1 MAQSGKKF
9 IMLGMGSFGTALATK
24 LAANGC
30 RVTGVDGRRERLEG
44 VKNEIHEAVIGD
56 ATDREVLENL
66 PIKDATAVFISLGEN
81 ISQSLL
87 ATLHVKELGARNVIV
102 KGVTKEHGK
111 ILEHLGVDRVV
122 FPEEEVARELAD
134 RMTWPNVLD
143 YLPIDPEYSV
153 AEVAMPSSLSG
164 KTLAEANLRS
174 RIGVHVMGLKDVMK
188 GKFEMFPDG
197 KTKLLEDQVLLVVG
211 RETEIAALRTA
222 VRERA

>member
-1 MAQSGKKF
+1 MTMATIKKF
-9 IMLGMGSFGTALATK
+9 IVLGMGSFGTALTRK

-30 RVTGVDGRRERLEG
+30 QVTGVDQRRERLDL
-44 VKNEIHEAVIGD
+44 VKNVVHEAVIAD
-56 ATDREVLENL
+56 CTDRPVLENL
-66 PIKDATAVFISLGEN
+66 AIRDATAVFISLGEN
-81 ISQSLL
+81 LTPSLL

-102 KGVTKEHGK
+102 KGVTLEHGK
-111 ILEHLGVDRVV
+111 ILEHLGADRVV

-164 KTLAEANLRS
+164 RSLADANLRS
-174 RIGVHVMGLKDVMK
+174 RIGVHVMGIKDVMR

-197 KTKLLEDQVLLVVG
+197 KTMLLDDQVLLVVG
-211 RETEIAALRTA
+211 REKELTALREMA
-222 VRERA
+222 

>member
-44 VKNEIHEAVIGD
+44 VKNDIHEAVIGD

-211 RETEIAALRTA
+211 RETEIAALR
-222 VRERA
+222 ELP

>member
-1 MAQSGKKF
+1 MAAPKKF
-9 IMLGMGSFGTALATK
+9 VMLGMGSFGTALAMK

-30 RVTGVDGRRERLEG
+30 QVTGVDQRRERLEA
-44 VKNEIHEAVIGD
+44 VKNLIHEAVIGD
-56 ATDREVLENL
+56 STDRDFLENL
-66 PIKDATAVFISLGEN
+66 PIKAATAVFISLGES

-87 ATLHVKELGARNVIV
+87 ATLHVRELGARNVIV

-143 YLPIDPEYSV
+143 YLPIEPEYSV
-153 AEVAMPSSLSG
+153 AEVAMPGSLSG
-164 KTLAEANLRS
+164 RTLAEANLRS
-174 RIGVHVMGLKDVMK
+174 TIGVHVMGIKDVMT

-197 KTKLLEDQVLLVVG
+197 KTKLLDDQVLLVVG
-211 RETEIAALRTA
+211 REREIAKLR
-222 VRERA
+222 ELP

>member
-1 MAQSGKKF
+1 MAQSVKKF

-30 RVTGVDGRRERLEG
+30 RVTGIDGRPERLEA
-44 VKNEIHEAVIGD
+44 VKNLIHEAVIGD
-56 ATDREVLENL
+56 ATDREVLESL
-66 PIKDATAVFISLGEN
+66 PIRDATAVFISLGEN

-143 YLPIDPEYSV
+143 YLPIDPDYSV
-153 AEVAMPSSLSG
+153 AEVAMPGSLSG

-174 RIGVHVMGLKDVMK
+174 KIGVHVMGLKDVMK

-211 RETEIAALRTA
+211 RETEIAALR
-222 VRERA
+222 ELP

>member
-1 MAQSGKKF
+1 
-9 IMLGMGSFGTALATK
+9 MLGMGSFGTALSRK

-30 RVTGVDGRRERLEG
+30 RVTGVDGRRERLDA

-56 ATDREVLENL
+56 CTDRELLENL
-66 PIKDATAVFISLGEN
+66 PIRDATAVFISLGEN

-153 AEVAMPSSLSG
+153 AEVAMPESLAG
-164 KTLAEANLRS
+164 VTLAEADLRN
-174 RIGVHVMGLKDVMK
+174 RFGVNVMGLKDVMK
-188 GKFEMFPDG
+188 GKFDMFPDG
-197 KTKLLEDQVLLVVG
+197 KTKLLDDQVLLVVG
-211 RETEIAALRTA
+211 REKDLARLREL
-222 VRERA
+222 R

>member
-1 MAQSGKKF
+1 MAQSVKKF

-30 RVTGVDGRRERLEG
+30 RVTGIDGRPERLEA
-44 VKNEIHEAVIGD
+44 VKNLIHEAVIGD
-56 ATDREVLENL
+56 ATDREVLESL
-66 PIKDATAVFISLGEN
+66 PIRDATAVFISLGEN

-153 AEVAMPSSLSG
+153 AEVAMPGSLSG

-174 RIGVHVMGLKDVMK
+174 TIGVHVMGLKDVMN

-211 RETEIAALRTA
+211 RETEIAALR
-222 VRERA
+222 ELP

>member
-1 MAQSGKKF
+1 MAPVKKF
-9 IMLGMGSFGTALATK
+9 IMLGMGTFGSALATK

-30 RVTGVDGRRERLEG
+30 QVTGVDVKRDRLDLL
-44 VKNEIHEAVIGD
+44 KNVLHEAVIGD
-56 ATDREVLENL
+56 STDREVLENL
-66 PIKDATAVFISLGEN
+66 PIRDATAVFISLGET

-164 KTLAEANLRS
+164 KSLAEANLRS
-174 RIGVHVMGLKDVMK
+174 RIGIHIMGIKDVMQ

-197 KTKLLEDQVLLVVG
+197 KTRLLEDQVLLVVG
-211 RETEIAALRTA
+211 REKEIAALR
-222 VRERA
+222 EMP

>member
-1 MAQSGKKF
+1 MAPVKKF
-9 IMLGMGSFGTALATK
+9 IMLGMGTFGSALATK

-30 RVTGVDGRRERLEG
+30 QVTGVDQKRERLDLL
-44 VKNEIHEAVIGD
+44 KNVLHEAVIGD
-56 ATDREVLENL
+56 STDREVLENL
-66 PIKDATAVFISLGEN
+66 PIRDATAVFISLGET

-87 ATLHVKELGARNVIV
+87 ATLHVRELGARNVIV

-174 RIGVHVMGLKDVMK
+174 RIGVHVMGIKDVMK

-197 KTKLLEDQVLLVVG
+197 KTRLLEDQVLLVVG
-211 RETEIAALRTA
+211 REQEIAALR
-222 VRERA
+222 ELP

>member
-30 RVTGVDGRRERLEG
+30 RVTGIDGRPERLEA
-44 VKNEIHEAVIGD
+44 VKNLIHEAVIGD
-56 ATDREVLENL
+56 ATDREVLESL
-66 PIKDATAVFISLGEN
+66 PIRDATAVFISLGEN

-153 AEVAMPSSLSG
+153 AEVAMPGSLSG

-211 RETEIAALRTA
+211 RESEIAALR
-222 VRERA
+222 ELP

>member
-1 MAQSGKKF
+1 MAQSAKKF

-30 RVTGVDGRRERLEG
+30 RVTGIDGRPERLEA
-44 VKNEIHEAVIGD
+44 VKNLIHEAVIGD
-56 ATDREVLENL
+56 ATDREVLESL
-66 PIKDATAVFISLGEN
+66 PIRDATAVFISLGEN

-143 YLPIDPEYSV
+143 YLPIDPDYSV
-153 AEVAMPSSLSG
+153 AEVAMPGSLSG

-174 RIGVHVMGLKDVMK
+174 NIGVHVMGLKDVMK

-211 RETEIAALRTA
+211 RETEIAALR
-222 VRERA
+222 ELP

>member
-30 RVTGVDGRRERLEG
+30 RVTGIDGRPERLEA
-44 VKNEIHEAVIGD
+44 VKNLIHEAVIGD
-56 ATDREVLENL
+56 ATDREVLESL
-66 PIKDATAVFISLGEN
+66 PIRDATAVFISLGEN

-153 AEVAMPSSLSG
+153 AEVAMPGSLSG

-211 RETEIAALRTA
+211 REAEIATLR
-222 VRERA
+222 ELP

>member
-1 MAQSGKKF
+1 
-9 IMLGMGSFGTALATK
+9 MLGMGSFGTALSRK

-30 RVTGVDGRRERLEG
+30 RVTGVDGRRERLDA

-56 ATDREVLENL
+56 CTDRELLENL
-66 PIKDATAVFISLGEN
+66 PIRDATAVFISLGEN

-153 AEVAMPSSLSG
+153 AEVAMPESLAG
-164 KTLAEANLRS
+164 ITLAAADLRN
-174 RIGVHVMGLKDVMK
+174 RFGVNVMGLKDVMK
-188 GKFEMFPDG
+188 GKFDMFPDG
-197 KTKLLEDQVLLVVG
+197 KTKLLDDQVLLVVG
-211 RETEIAALRTA
+211 REKDLARLREL
-222 VRERA
+222 R

>member
-1 MAQSGKKF
+1 MAVRKTF
-9 IMLGMGSFGTALATK
+9 IMLGMGTFGAALATK

-30 RVTGVDGRRERLEG
+30 AVIGVDLRRERLEA
-44 VKNEIHEAVIGD
+44 VKNSIQEAVIGD
-56 ATDREVLENL
+56 STDREFLENL
-66 PIKDATAVFISLGEN
+66 PIKEATAVFISLGESL
-81 ISQSLL
+81 SQSLL

-111 ILEHLGVDRVV
+111 ILAHLGVDRVV

-153 AEVAMPSSLSG
+153 AEVAMPGSLSG
-164 KTLAEANLRS
+164 RTLADANLRS
-174 RIGVHVMGLKDVMK
+174 TIGVHVMGIKDVMK

-197 KTKLLEDQVLLVVG
+197 RTKLLEDQILLVVG
-211 RETEIAALRTA
+211 REGEIAKLR
-222 VRERA
+222 ELP

>member
-1 MAQSGKKF
+1 MPPVKKF
-9 IMLGMGSFGTALATK
+9 IMLGMGTFGSALATK

-30 RVTGVDGRRERLEG
+30 QVTGVDQRRERLDLL
-44 VKNEIHEAVIGD
+44 KNVLHEAVIGD
-56 ATDREVLENL
+56 STDREVLENL
-66 PIKDATAVFISLGEN
+66 PIRDATAVFISLGET

-87 ATLHVKELGARNVIV
+87 ATLHVRELGARNVIV

-164 KTLAEANLRS
+164 KSLAEANLRS
-174 RIGVHVMGLKDVMK
+174 RIGIHIMGIKDVMR

-197 KTKLLEDQVLLVVG
+197 KTRLLEDQVLLVVG
-211 RETEIAALRTA
+211 REKEIAALR
-222 VRERA
+222 ELP

>member
-1 MAQSGKKF
+1 MAARKTF
-9 IMLGMGSFGTALATK
+9 IMLGMGSFGAALATK
-24 LAANGC
+24 LVANGC
-30 RVTGVDGRRERLEG
+30 TVIGVDLRRERLDL
-44 VKNEIHEAVIGD
+44 VKNVIQEAVIGD
-56 ATDREVLENL
+56 STDREFLENL
-66 PIKDATAVFISLGEN
+66 PIKEATAVFISLGES
-81 ISQSLL
+81 ISLSLL

-153 AEVAMPSSLSG
+153 AEVAMPGSLSG
-164 KTLAEANLRS
+164 RTLAEANLRS
-174 RIGVHVMGLKDVMK
+174 SIGVHVMGIKDVMN

-197 KTKLLEDQVLLVVG
+197 RTKLLDDQILLVVG
-211 RETEIAALRTA
+211 REGEIAKLR
-222 VRERA
+222 ELP

>member
-1 MAQSGKKF
+1 MAHVKKF
-9 IMLGMGSFGTALATK
+9 IMLGMGTFGSALATK

-30 RVTGVDGRRERLEG
+30 QVTGVDVKRERLDLL
-44 VKNEIHEAVIGD
+44 KNVLHEAVIGD
-56 ATDREVLENL
+56 STDREVLENL
-66 PIKDATAVFISLGEN
+66 PIRDATAVFISLGET

-87 ATLHVKELGARNVIV
+87 ATLHVRELGARNVIV

-174 RIGVHVMGLKDVMK
+174 RIGVHVMGIKDVMK

-197 KTKLLEDQVLLVVG
+197 KTRLLEDQVLLVVG
-211 RETEIAALRTA
+211 REKEIAALR
-222 VRERA
+222 EMP

>member
-1 MAQSGKKF
+1 MAPVKKF
-9 IMLGMGSFGTALATK
+9 IMLGMGTFGSALATK

-30 RVTGVDGRRERLEG
+30 QVTGVDQRRERLDLL
-44 VKNEIHEAVIGD
+44 KNVLHEAVIGD
-56 ATDREVLENL
+56 STDREVLENL
-66 PIKDATAVFISLGEN
+66 PIRDATAVFISLGET

-87 ATLHVKELGARNVIV
+87 ATLHVRELGARNVIV

-164 KTLAEANLRS
+164 KSLAEANLRS
-174 RIGVHVMGLKDVMK
+174 RIGIHIMGIKDVMR
-188 GKFEMFPDG
+188 GKFEMFPEG
-197 KTKLLEDQVLLVVG
+197 KTRLLEDQVLLVVG
-211 RETEIAALRTA
+211 REQEIAALR
-222 VRERA
+222 ELP